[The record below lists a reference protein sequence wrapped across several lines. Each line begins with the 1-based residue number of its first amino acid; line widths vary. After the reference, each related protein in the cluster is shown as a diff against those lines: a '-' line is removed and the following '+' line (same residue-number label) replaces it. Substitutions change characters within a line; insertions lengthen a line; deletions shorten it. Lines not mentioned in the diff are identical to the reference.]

1 MKTAFSSFIYSRRG
15 DLRDLAYTHPVDVPF
30 SGYQYLDRYFS

>member
-15 DLRDLAYTHPVDVPF
+15 IYGDLAYTHPVDVPF
-30 SGYQYLDRYFS
+30 SGYKYLDRYFS